1 MRTTRQPQVSPGP
14 EPGRVSSPW
23 SFPAASLL
31 RCCRTG
37 AAAGRSFLWGH
48 RAASR
53 LASAPCTWTHNQ
65 MVLIKVLILVW
76 FTETGPPE
84 IFSST
89 GAVWTEPPRQNKR
102 RYMCF
107 CEGLIRVRRDT
118 PAAEV
123 LERSPH
129 GEAGASDLD
138 RLQHAGISELVQNQR
153 LVELVRHLEA
163 DRHADVYV
171 TVTKITTFM
180 P

>member
-1 MRTTRQPQVSPGP
+1 M
-14 EPGRVSSPW
+14 
-23 SFPAASLL
+23 
-31 RCCRTG
+31 
-37 AAAGRSFLWGH
+37 
-48 RAASR
+48 
-53 LASAPCTWTHNQ
+53 
-65 MVLIKVLILVW
+65 
-76 FTETGPPE
+76 
-84 IFSST
+84 
-89 GAVWTEPPRQNKR
+89 
-102 RYMCF
+102 
-107 CEGLIRVRRDT
+107 RRDT

-180 P
+180 PKNEI